1 MEEVKTVSELAQ
13 LGATIGI
20 GVAAFGVGI
29 GLSIAIK
36 SLMDA
41 ISRQPEIANKAFIY
55 FIVGAGLTEACAI
68 YALLIAMKAV
78 GMMG

>member
-1 MEEVKTVSELAQ
+1 MEEVKTVSEIAQ

-20 GVAAFGVGI
+20 GIAALGVGI

-36 SLMDA
+36 ALMDA

>member
-1 MEEVKTVSELAQ
+1 MEEVKTVSEIAQ
-13 LGATIGI
+13 LGATLGI
-20 GVAAFGVGI
+20 GLAAFGVGI

-36 SLMDA
+36 ALMDA